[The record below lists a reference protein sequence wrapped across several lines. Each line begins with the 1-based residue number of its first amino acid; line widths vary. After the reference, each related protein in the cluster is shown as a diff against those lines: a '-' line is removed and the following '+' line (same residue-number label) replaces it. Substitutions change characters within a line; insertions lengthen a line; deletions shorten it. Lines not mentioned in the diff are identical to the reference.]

1 MIDFGN
7 KAVFKLK
14 PIDISKTN
22 TNVQKF
28 LVDGEKLLMS
38 FKALRDQVVFTNKRI
53 IAINVQGITGSK
65 QDFTSIPY
73 SKIQTYSIETA
84 GTLDLDAELEL
95 YLSSVGRVKFEIK
108 GNADIIGLNR
118 VISEFIL

>member
-1 MIDFGN
+1 
-7 KAVFKLK
+7 
-14 PIDISKTN
+14 
-22 TNVQKF
+22 
-28 LVDGEKLLMS
+28 MS